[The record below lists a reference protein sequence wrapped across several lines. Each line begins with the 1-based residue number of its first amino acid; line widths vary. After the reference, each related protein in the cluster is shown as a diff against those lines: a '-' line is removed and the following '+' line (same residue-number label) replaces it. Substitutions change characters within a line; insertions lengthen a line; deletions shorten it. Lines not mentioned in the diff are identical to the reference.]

1 MTELRTFAEMATTI
15 ENLPLIVRE
24 VRRAR
29 GKSLRDVEAATGVSN
44 PTLSQLEQGKGN
56 LTSENVI
63 RIFRWLDETT

>member
-29 GKSLRDVEAATGVSN
+29 GLSLRDVEGATGISN
-44 PTLSQLEQGKGN
+44 PTLSVLEQGKGN
-56 LTSENVI
+56 LTAENVV